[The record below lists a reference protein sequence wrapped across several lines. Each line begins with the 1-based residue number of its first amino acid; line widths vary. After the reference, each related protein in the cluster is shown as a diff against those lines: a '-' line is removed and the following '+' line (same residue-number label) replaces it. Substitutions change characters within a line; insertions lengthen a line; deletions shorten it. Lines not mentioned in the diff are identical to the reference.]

1 MRLNLIKKELK
12 EVKLVIL
19 VSLAFLILTAFLI
32 HFTYPLMKE
41 LTKQPIPES
50 PFLPEDLSQQLSM
63 LANYRVYIWS
73 QWFPKNLLQVLMIVA
88 LILGA
93 SALAGEK
100 SRKTWEFLLTKP
112 FSRREIF
119 WYKVKTRL
127 AVIFSLS
134 FLSSAFYFLI
144 LGVFKSSVFSLWRGF
159 FLASLA
165 VFGLVAL
172 VFSLAVLFSAF
183 SSRPLYAGG
192 FAFFVV
198 LLFSILSPLIEKK
211 IPDYLRISSLTTY
224 QVFLSSDFPLRVFL
238 IVLLIAMIFQ
248 IAAMFFW
255 EKQDLI

>member
-12 EVKLVIL
+12 EIKLVII

-32 HFTYPLMKE
+32 QFTYPLMKE
-41 LTKQPIPES
+41 LTKEPIPEG
-50 PFLPEDLSQQLSM
+50 PLLPKDLSQQLST

-112 FSRREIF
+112 FSRREVF
-119 WYKVKTRL
+119 WYKVKARL
-127 AVIFSLS
+127 TAIFGLS
-134 FLSSAFYFLI
+134 FLSSSLYLLI
-144 LGVFKSSVFSLWRGF
+144 LGIFNSSVFSLWRGF
-159 FLASLA
+159 FLANLA
-165 VFGLVAL
+165 VFSLIAL
-172 VFSLAVLFSAF
+172 AFSLTVLISAF

-192 FAFFVV
+192 FAFFII
-198 LLFSILSPLIEKK
+198 LLLSIISPLVEKK
-211 IPDYLRISSLTTY
+211 LPDYLRISSLTAY
-224 QVFLSSDFPLRVFL
+224 QVFSTSDFPLQIFL
-238 IVLLIAMIFQ
+238 VVLLLALVFQ

-255 EKQDLI
+255 EKQDLV